1 MEIVN
6 QNSVPSR
13 SPISPLERSLL
24 LQLYL
29 HWGEKLN
36 LARPRGN
43 TTSAGAVEPE
53 VASFSNLLNSLESL
67 SVRIYCSLIS
77 TALSPST
84 WIITNS
90 KNPLSPNAQ
99 KCLESK
105 GSRRMHE
112 NNSRAEFHTSGDKQR
127 LRFMEM
133 DTTNCPIVLVEF
145 VNKSPHPTIPKLDHT
160 TGKTCMNPWILNMK
174 TQVLHP
180 ITLSLEFRQ
189 HRHDSSLKTLRIA
202 LEHKANRITTFSI
215 TGKQITRPSIPQ
227 WIETSSNYRSTL
239 QPH

>member
-36 LARPRGN
+36 LGRPRGN

-67 SVRIYCSLIS
+67 SVRIY
-77 TALSPST
+77 
-84 WIITNS
+84 

-189 HRHDSSLKTLRIA
+189 HRHDSSFKTLRIA